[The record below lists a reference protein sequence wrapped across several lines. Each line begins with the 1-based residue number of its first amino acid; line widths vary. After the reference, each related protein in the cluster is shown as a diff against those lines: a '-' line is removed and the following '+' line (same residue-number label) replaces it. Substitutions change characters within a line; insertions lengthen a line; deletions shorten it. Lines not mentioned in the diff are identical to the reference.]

1 MTSHSA
7 GTTAPAVLAPSPDF
21 LALTPAVRYGRH
33 GRVAVLLID
42 NPPVNGLGDTVRRGL
57 FEGLGMAAQDEA
69 VAAVVI
75 LGAGKVF
82 CGGADIRQFNTPA
95 AAARPTLREVIAR
108 IEACAKPVVAAI
120 HGVAL
125 GGGMELALGC
135 HYRIATADAS
145 LGLPEVNLGLVPGGG
160 GTQRLPRLIG
170 VAAALALIQSG
181 QPVRGDK
188 AVALGMADA
197 LIAGEPLPAAVAFAG
212 RVAGLPGAH
221 LVISRKPCADAAG
234 VDFAAC
240 LAAVSPRARNARAQR
255 AAIACVEA
263 AARLPV
269 EAGLDAERAHFDEL
283 VAGQESK
290 ALRHLF
296 FAERTAPKVA
306 ALPAGVAPRVVA
318 RVGILGAGTM
328 GAGIAMAFANAG
340 FPVVLCEQQQAA
352 LERGLALIRHNYG
365 VSAARGKLTEQE
377 VAQRMALITPTL
389 ADTDLAHADLVIE
402 AVFEDMAVKQ
412 AVFSRLDAICKPGA
426 ILATNTSRLNI
437 DVIAVAT
444 ARPQDV
450 IGLHFFSPANVMKLL
465 EVVQGK
471 RTAPEVIAAC
481 MTLARAVGKI
491 PVLVGVCEGF
501 VGNRMLTPYW
511 REAGFLLEEGASPQQ
526 VDGALTRFGMAMGPL
541 AMADLAGMDINWA
554 TRKRLAPA
562 RPAHLR
568 YSSVADRIC
577 EMGRFGQKTAAGYYR
592 YEPGSRVP
600 LPDPVVDEIIRG
612 CAAEAGIRRRDIS
625 DEEIVERCMLA
636 LVNEGA
642 RILEEG
648 IARCAA
654 DIDVVYVHGYGFPAW
669 RGGPM
674 FHAQSAGLA
683 PTLEKIRALEAA
695 HGAHW
700 APAPLLARLVAQEQR
715 AFDAG

>member
-1 MTSHSA
+1 MTSSSSA
-7 GTTAPAVLAPSPDF
+7 SAFTPLTATAPTVQ
-21 LALTPAVRYGRH
+21 YGRQ
-33 GRVAVLLID
+33 GRTAILLLD
-42 NPPVNGLGDTVRRGL
+42 NPPVNGLGDTVRLGL
-57 FEGLGMAAQDEA
+57 FDGIAQAAHDDA
-69 VAAVVI
+69 VTAIVI
-75 LGAGKVF
+75 LGAGKAF
-82 CGGADIRQFNTPA
+82 CGGADIRQFDTPA
-95 AAARPTLREVIAR
+95 ASAQPTLRQVIAR
-108 IEACAKPVVAAI
+108 IEQSAKPVVAAI

-135 HYRIATADAS
+135 HYRIARADAS

-170 VAAALALIQSG
+170 VPAALELIQSG
-181 QPVRGDK
+181 KPVRGDK

-197 LIAGEPLPAAVAFAG
+197 LIDGEPLAAAVAFAE

-221 LVISRKPCADAAG
+221 PVIARKPCADAAG
-234 VDFAAC
+234 VDFAARI
-240 LAAVSPRARNARAQR
+240 AAVSAKARNALAQR

-263 AARLPV
+263 ATRLPI
-269 EAGLDAERAHFDEL
+269 EAGLDDERARFDQL
-283 VAGQESK
+283 VAGTESK

-296 FAERTAPKVA
+296 FAEREAPKVA
-306 ALPAGVAPRVVA
+306 ALPAGAWLRAVA

-340 FPVVLCEQQQAA
+340 IPVTLLEQQQGA
-352 LERGLALIRHNYG
+352 LDRGLAMIRRNYEIT
-365 VSAARGKLTEQE
+365 ATKGKLTAQGI
-377 VAQRMALITPTL
+377 AQRMACITPTL
-389 ADTDLAHADLVIE
+389 ADAALADADLVIE

-412 AVFSRLDAICKPGA
+412 AVFARLDALCKPGA
-426 ILATNTSRLNI
+426 ILATNTSRLSI
-437 DVIAVAT
+437 DVIAAST
-444 ARPQDV
+444 SRPQDV

-465 EVVQGK
+465 EVVQGE
-471 RTAPEVIAAC
+471 RTAPEVTATC
-481 MTLARAVGKI
+481 MKMAQAIGKI
-491 PVLVGVCEGF
+491 PVLVRVCEGF

-554 TRKRLAPA
+554 TRKRLAPT

-568 YSSVADRIC
+568 YSKVADRIC
-577 EMGRFGQKTAAGYYR
+577 EQGRFGQKTNAGYYR
-592 YEPGSRVP
+592 YEAGSRTP
-600 LPDPVVDEIIRG
+600 LPDPVVDALIRA
-612 CAAEAGIRRRDIS
+612 CAAQAGIERRDVS
-625 DEEIVERCMLA
+625 HEEIVERCVLA

-648 IARCAA
+648 VARRAS

-674 FHAQSAGLA
+674 FHAETIGLDR
-683 PTLEKIRALEAA
+683 TLDKIRALNAI
-695 HGAHW
+695 HGEHW
-700 APAPLLARLVAQEQR
+700 TPAPLLVRLVAEGRQT
-715 AFDAG
+715 FAGG